1 MSGDA
6 APQPIRL
13 LLVDDDPLVR
23 SGLRMLFGGTPS
35 LRIVAE
41 ADDGADVPGLLDLHT
56 IDVVLMDLR
65 MPRVDGIAATRHVL
79 SRANAPRVL
88 VLTTFD
94 DDELLYGALEAG
106 ADGFLLKHT
115 SPEEI
120 VAAIEAVHAGD
131 AVLSPSV
138 TRRLVARV
146 TGANTRPASERSAVI
161 TRLATLTDREIDVAR
176 AIAQARSNAQIAT
189 DLHMS
194 VATVKAHVTRL
205 FAKLDVDNRVQ
216 LALLVHDAD
225 HDRGGTNL
233 RGGTAPR

>member
-1 MSGDA
+1 MSVDA
-6 APQPIRL
+6 APRVIRL

-41 ADDGADVPGLLDLHT
+41 AADGAEVPGLLDLHT
-56 IDVVLMDLR
+56 IDVILMDLR
-65 MPRVDGIAATRHVL
+65 MPRVDGIAATRQVVA
-79 SRANAPRVL
+79 RANAPRIL

-115 SPEEI
+115 SPEQI

-146 TGANTRPASERSAVI
+146 TGSAAHRRQIAPRSS
-161 TRLATLTDREIDVAR
+161 LAWRRSPTGSSTSR
-176 AIAQARSNAQIAT
+176 ARSLERAR
-189 DLHMS
+189 
-194 VATVKAHVTRL
+194 TR
-205 FAKLDVDNRVQ
+205 RS
-216 LALLVHDAD
+216 
-225 HDRGGTNL
+225 RRTC
-233 RGGTAPR
+233 T

>member
-1 MSGDA
+1 MSDTV
-6 APQPIRL
+6 APRAIRL
-13 LLVDDDPLVR
+13 LVVDDDPLVR

-41 ADDGADVPGLLDLHT
+41 AEDGADVPGLLDLHT

-65 MPRVDGIAATRHVL
+65 MPRADGIAATRHVL
-79 SRANAPRVL
+79 SRAHAPRVL

-94 DDELLYGALEAG
+94 DDDLLYGALEAG

-120 VAAIEAVHAGD
+120 VAAIEAVHAGE

-138 TRRLVARV
+138 TRRLVERV
-146 TGANTRPASERSAVI
+146 TGTNARPASERSAVI
-161 TRLATLTDREIDVAR
+161 ARLATLSDRELDVAR
-176 AIAQARSNAQIAT
+176 AVAQGRSNAQVAT

-225 HDRGGTNL
+225 HERRPTKLGG
-233 RGGTAPR
+233 PS